1 MFHISVCE
9 TRVEELPAVEEDV
22 PQCRVDFEEVCRE
35 ADGRCAKVP
44 RRVCVLAAELVTK
57 VRQTDRGNL

>member
-1 MFHISVCE
+1 M
-9 TRVEELPAVEEDV
+9 